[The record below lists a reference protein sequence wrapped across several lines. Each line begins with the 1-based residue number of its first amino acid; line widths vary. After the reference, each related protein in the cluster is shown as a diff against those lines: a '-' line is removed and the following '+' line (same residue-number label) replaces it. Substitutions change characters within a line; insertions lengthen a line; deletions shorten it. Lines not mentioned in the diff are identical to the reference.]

1 MNWQDEGYIVSKK
14 KFRENALIL
23 EVFTKNFGK
32 VSGIVYGGTS
42 RKIKNYLQLAN
53 KIFVIFSS
61 KSDNKLGYFKTELI
75 EAISPKYFNDQKK
88 IICLN
93 SLSSIIKIL
102 LPENE
107 VQKKIYNS
115 LDIFFNKFEEKNWP
129 LYYLNWEIDL
139 IHDLGFG
146 FNLDANE
153 VSNIKEKKILDI
165 KIDSIDYKVPSFIIL
180 KNFKDTNVKDISNG
194 LNFSRNLMENK
205 FFFPNNLRFPYSRK
219 LLEEKIL

>member
-1 MNWQDEGYIVSKK
+1 MNWQDEGYIVAKK
-14 KFRENALIL
+14 KFRENAIIL

-53 KIFVIFSS
+53 KIFVLFSS
-61 KSDNKLGYFKTELI
+61 KGDNKLGYFKTELI

-88 IICLN
+88 TICLN

-107 VQKKIYNS
+107 VQKKIYDS
-115 LDIFFNKFEEKNWP
+115 LNAFFNKFEEKKWL

-146 FNLDANE
+146 FNVN
-153 VSNIKEKKILDI
+153 SNKIYNTEEKKILNI
-165 KIDSIDYKVPSFIIL
+165 KVDNIEYKIPSFIIS
-180 KNFKDTNVKDISNG
+180 KNFSDINSQDIYNG
-194 LNFSRNLMENK
+194 LSFSRNLMENK
-205 FFFPNNLRFPYSRK
+205 FFLPNNLRFPYSRK

>member
-1 MNWQDEGYIVSKK
+1 MNWQDEGYIVAKK
-14 KFRENALIL
+14 KFRENAIIL

-32 VSGIVYGGTS
+32 VSVIVYGGTS

-53 KIFVIFSS
+53 KIFVVFNS
-61 KSDNKLGYFKTELI
+61 KGDNKLGYFKTELI

-88 IICLN
+88 TICLN

-115 LDIFFNKFEEKNWP
+115 LNAFFNKFEEKKWL

-146 FNLDANE
+146 FNVD
-153 VSNIKEKKILDI
+153 SNKTYNTEEKKILNI
-165 KIDSIDYKVPSFIIL
+165 KVDNIEYKIPSFIIS
-180 KNFKDTNVKDISNG
+180 KNFNDTNSQDIYNG
-194 LNFSRNLMENK
+194 LSFSRNLMENK
-205 FFFPNNLRFPYSRK
+205 FFLPNNLRFPYSRK

>member
-1 MNWQDEGYIVSKK
+1 MNWQDEGYIVAKK
-14 KFRENALIL
+14 KFRENAIIL

-42 RKIKNYLQLAN
+42 RKIKNHLQLSN
-53 KIFVIFSS
+53 KIFVIYNS
-61 KSDNKLGYFKTELI
+61 KADNRLGYFRTELI

-88 IICLN
+88 TICLN

-107 VQKKIYNS
+107 VQKKVYQS
-115 LDIFFNKFEEKNWP
+115 LDIFFNKLEEKNWP

-139 IHDLGFG
+139 IRDLGFG
-146 FNLDANE
+146 FNVD
-153 VSNIKEKKILDI
+153 SNKLSRSEEKKIFNI
-165 KIDSIDYKVPSFIIL
+165 KVDDVEYKVPSFIIS
-180 KNFKDTNVKDISNG
+180 KNFENTNMQDVCNG

-205 FFFPNNLRFPYSRK
+205 FFVPNNLRFPYSRK

>member
-1 MNWQDEGYIVSKK
+1 MNWQDEGYIVAKK
-14 KFRENALIL
+14 KFRENAVIL

-53 KIFVIFSS
+53 KIFVLFSS
-61 KSDNKLGYFKTELI
+61 KGDNKLGYFKTELI

-88 IICLN
+88 TICLN

-107 VQKKIYNS
+107 VQKKIYDS
-115 LDIFFNKFEEKNWP
+115 LNAFFNKFEEKKWL

-146 FNLDANE
+146 FNVD
-153 VSNIKEKKILDI
+153 SNKIYNTEEKKILNI
-165 KIDSIDYKVPSFIIL
+165 KVDNIEYKIPSFIIS
-180 KNFKDTNVKDISNG
+180 KNFNDTNSQDIYNG
-194 LNFSRNLMENK
+194 LSFSRNLMENK
-205 FFFPNNLRFPYSRK
+205 FFLPNNLRFPYSRK